1 MSNSDLSRELLST
14 LQYGDSFFPTGAT
27 STSNGLEALVDDGV
41 VADAHTLERFI
52 GGQLRWRWHPFER
65 PFLISS
71 HQESQHLQN
80 VASLDQLIHAQSLAT
95 EAREG
100 SIRTGRA
107 LLRMHVGIK
116 TPGALEY
123 ENLVVAKGAHG
134 HNAVV
139 QGLVWSR
146 SGVSTAQS
154 ELISAHTFCV
164 TYLGAAIRLGI
175 VGHQNSQSILVQL
188 HESIQELVQV
198 PPAQV
203 DVVTSFCP
211 EQEVAMMRH
220 EKLSSRLF
228 LN

>member
-1 MSNSDLSRELLST
+1 MSNSNRSRELLST

-52 GGQLRWRWHPFER
+52 CGQLRWRWHPFER

-71 HQESQHLQN
+71 HQESQNLDN

-107 LLRMHVGIK
+107 LLRMHVGIE

-123 ENLVVAKGAHG
+123 QNLVVAKGAQG
-134 HNAVV
+134 HNVVV

-146 SGVSTAQS
+146 SGVSVAQS

-164 TYLGAAIRLGI
+164 TYLGAAIRLGV

-188 HESIQELVQV
+188 RESIQELVQA